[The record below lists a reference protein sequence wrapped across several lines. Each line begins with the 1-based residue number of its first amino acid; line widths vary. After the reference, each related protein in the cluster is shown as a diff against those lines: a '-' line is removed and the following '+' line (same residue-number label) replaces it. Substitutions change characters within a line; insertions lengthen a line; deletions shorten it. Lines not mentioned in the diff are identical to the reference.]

1 MLSRLFL
8 FMLSGLA
15 LGAIHEQDG
24 VWVLTDQNMKEALSK
39 QNEILVF
46 FYKADCAYCSKLSKP
61 YSKAAK
67 RLKDLV
73 PPVHIAKVDADA
85 NPQLSSHYE
94 LKPSSFPFFLYIT
107 KEGSEEFPALRSED
121 GFFSWVAKKTGQP
134 FTLVSDLNTLQL
146 KIQKTNVAVVYFGDL
161 DTKEYRV
168 FSVVSK
174 TVNDASFF
182 VCPDMKARS
191 FYSVLSPAAVVF
203 KQFDDKRADFEGS
216 FLTKELVAFVEK
228 HKSPWIVE
236 FDEAVDDYIYMKK
249 KVCLLLLRHD
259 TEGRVYD
266 KILRKI
272 SRQLEGKLVFSYL
285 DVSPEG
291 RRKLAST
298 FGVQGKKQP
307 LALILDPANDLRY
320 LYEGIISEE
329 SLKSFLKDWK
339 SGKLTPFV
347 RSQEVPEKALEKN
360 VKVLVGKTFE
370 SVAFDKDL
378 DVLVMF
384 YSESSE
390 DSKKFMGKYE
400 KIAEKLKD
408 NQKVSICKIDV
419 GSNEIRAIKIEKVP
433 GFWVFPA
440 GGKKAVEY
448 KGKLDEQ
455 ELMSFFKK
463 LSVGNWVS
471 KDL

>member
-1 MLSRLFL
+1 
-8 FMLSGLA
+8 
-15 LGAIHEQDG
+15 
-24 VWVLTDQNMKEALSK
+24 
-39 QNEILVF
+39 
-46 FYKADCAYCSKLSKP
+46 
-61 YSKAAK
+61 
-67 RLKDLV
+67 
-73 PPVHIAKVDADA
+73 
-85 NPQLSSHYE
+85 
-94 LKPSSFPFFLYIT
+94 
-107 KEGSEEFPALRSED
+107 
-121 GFFSWVAKKTGQP
+121 
-134 FTLVSDLNTLQL
+134 
-146 KIQKTNVAVVYFGDL
+146 
-161 DTKEYRV
+161 
-168 FSVVSK
+168 
-174 TVNDASFF
+174 
-182 VCPDMKARS
+182 
-191 FYSVLSPAAVVF
+191 
-203 KQFDDKRADFEGS
+203 
-216 FLTKELVAFVEK
+216 
-228 HKSPWIVE
+228 
-236 FDEAVDDYIYMKK
+236 
-249 KVCLLLLRHD
+249 
-259 TEGRVYD
+259 
-266 KILRKI
+266 
-272 SRQLEGKLVFSYL
+272 
-285 DVSPEG
+285 
-291 RRKLAST
+291 
-298 FGVQGKKQP
+298 
-307 LALILDPANDLRY
+307 
-320 LYEGIISEE
+320 
-329 SLKSFLKDWK
+329 LKDWK

-463 LSVGNWVS
+463 LSAGNWVS